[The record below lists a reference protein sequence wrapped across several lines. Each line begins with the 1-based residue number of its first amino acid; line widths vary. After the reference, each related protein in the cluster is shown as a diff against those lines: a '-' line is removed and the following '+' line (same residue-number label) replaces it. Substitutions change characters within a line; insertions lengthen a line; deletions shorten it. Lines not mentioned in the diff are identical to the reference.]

1 MSLARRAETIVILG
15 ALTAF
20 APMSIDMYLPAF
32 PALQAAFGT
41 GPGPIQL
48 TLATFFAAFACGQ
61 MFYGPLADR
70 FGRKPPLYAGL
81 LLFIASSIGCAF
93 VTTVEAMLVLRLVQ
107 GLGACAGVVVARA
120 MVSDLFAGREAARVF
135 SLLMLVMGAAPV
147 LAPLI
152 GSYVI
157 VWSSWPAIFILLA
170 LFGLLCLAAVAF
182 RLPETH
188 AAQPDRPLA
197 LSTLGVDLRQLLGDR
212 RFMGLVL
219 GGAFSIGGMFV
230 YIAGSPFVFIE
241 LFGISPEAYGWLF
254 GINALG
260 IIGGSQLNARLV
272 GRFGSERPLVVA
284 ACAQG
289 VAGALLV
296 AAALSGIGG
305 MAGIVVPQWLFLA
318 CVGFT
323 MPNTVALA
331 MAPHRQ
337 RAGTASAALGTL
349 QFGVAAVA
357 STLIGAFHGDSAL
370 PMAIVMAAFAL
381 TGLASLRLLAADVF
395 HGSAESP

>member
-1 MSLARRAETIVILG
+1 MMPARRTETIVILG

-32 PALQAAFGT
+32 PALQEAFGT

-48 TLATFFAAFACGQ
+48 TLAAFFVSFACGQ

-93 VTTVEAMLVLRLVQ
+93 VPSVEAMLALRFLQ
-107 GLGACAGVVVARA
+107 GLGACAGVVIARA
-120 MVSDLFAGREAARVF
+120 VVSDLFAGREAARVY

-152 GSYVI
+152 GSYLV
-157 VWSSWPAIFILLA
+157 VWSSWPTIFGLLA
-170 LFGLLCLAAVAF
+170 LFGLLCLTAVVL

-188 AAQPDRPLA
+188 APQPHRPLA
-197 LSTLGVDLRQLLGDR
+197 FSALAADMRLLLADR

-219 GGAFSIGGMFV
+219 AGAFSIGGMFV

-241 LFGISPEAYGWLF
+241 LFGLSPEAYGWLF
-254 GINALG
+254 GVNALG
-260 IIGGSQLNARLV
+260 IIGGSQVNARLV
-272 GRFGSERPLVVA
+272 GRFGPERLLTIATTAQLIVGVVLL
-284 ACAQG
+284 ACAITG
-289 VAGALLV
+289 F
-296 AAALSGIGG
+296 GG
-305 MAGIVVPQWLFLA
+305 MFGIIVPQWLFLA

-323 MPNTVALA
+323 MPNAVALA
-331 MAPHRQ
+331 MEPHRE
-337 RAGTASAALGTL
+337 RAGTASATLGTI
-349 QFGVAAVA
+349 QFGLAAVA
-357 STLIGAFHGDSAL
+357 SSLIGAFHGDSPLPTVVIMAL
-370 PMAIVMAAFAL
+370 FAL
-381 TGLASLRLLAADVF
+381 AGLSCLRVF
-395 HGSAESP
+395 VAGLRPAPGRMV